1 MQALKKAEQ
10 TKQKQNE
17 LSVDDELTLS
27 PKETPDLLEKTD
39 SGSSAS
45 GLATSDEKANAYV
58 FSDTIPASIEEISS
72 ESIAI
77 PPLPASQHHESRQDA
92 TRPHGFDAPSPPQ
105 KPVDDTEDEVNTSGG
120 NADLPD
126 AGAQKFARPDLAKKV
141 TEERQAADERMKQ
154 LMAEQQKAKS
164 VFSSKTPERKRSKL
178 VIGVVA
184 TGCLLSLLG
193 AAYVYWQIN
202 DTGITGKLAVT
213 SPITPKI
220 QAQPQVPAQV
230 PPQAATVPDADAD
243 SASKAKQLA
252 DAGLNLDKPV
262 PKEDAT
268 TQQAILP
275 PSKPGPADMAAD
287 ASAKQLGSDKNTVL
301 ASKAKTESARSS
313 TSANE
318 NNAIHIRQSSS
329 ENKINPT
336 LDSAYQ
342 AYITG
347 NSALAKQEY
356 NKVILH
362 EPNNRDALLGLA
374 AIALNQRQAE
384 QAGFFYG
391 KILDLNPGDPDA
403 IAGLT
408 SLQQGDPVQ
417 SESRLKKA
425 LSQNPQSGAILFA
438 LGNLYANQSRWSDAQ
453 QTFFRAY
460 VSTPNSA
467 DYAFNLAISLDRL
480 NQVKLAIEY
489 YQRALKLVENSAGNF
504 NRNDV
509 KQRIKDLENIAEE

>member
-17 LSVDDELTLS
+17 LSVDDPLTLS
-27 PKETPDLLEKTD
+27 PKETPDLIEKTD

-45 GLATSDEKANAYV
+45 GLATSDEKASAYV
-58 FSDTIPASIEEISS
+58 FSDTIPTSIEEISS

-77 PPLPASQHHESRQDA
+77 PALPASAHHESRQDA
-92 TRPHGFDAPSPPQ
+92 TRPHGFDAPSPPK
-105 KPVDDTEDEVNTSGG
+105 KPVDDTEDEANTSGG

-126 AGAQKFARPDLAKKV
+126 AGAKKFTRPDLAKKA
-141 TEERQAADERMKQ
+141 TEERQAADEKMKQ

-220 QAQPQVPAQV
+220 QAQVPAQIPPQVP
-230 PPQAATVPDADAD
+230 TVPDADAD

-252 DAGLNLDKPV
+252 DAGLSLDKPV
-262 PKEDAT
+262 PKEDVP
-268 TQQAILP
+268 TQQAIIP
-275 PSKPGPADMAAD
+275 PSKPGPADIAAD
-287 ASAKQLGSDKNTVL
+287 TNAKPLGTDKNTVV
-301 ASKAKTESARSS
+301 ASKAKTDSARSS

-318 NNAIHIRQSSS
+318 NNAIQIRQSSS

-336 LDSAYQ
+336 LDGAYQ

-391 KILDLNPGDPDA
+391 KVLDLNPGDPDA

-438 LGNLYANQSRWSDAQ
+438 LGNLYAHQSRWSDAQ

-489 YQRALKLVENSAGNF
+489 YKRALKLVENSAGNF